1 MVDVPQDTPTP
12 TEVSAGRLLQAARE
26 RMGLSVQEAAD
37 GLNLRPAIIEALEAD
52 RYEMLP
58 PRTFVKGYLRA
69 YAKLIGLKE
78 YDVLAAYEQQQP
90 GPAAEAVPV
99 TASSSAPRRR
109 GGLGGLKWLVALVA
123 VLLLSYVGYTAYLSR
138 TPPAENEPS
147 ASVPAEEPQLD
158 EAEQTEAEAET
169 APEQTLAAAELPDES
184 EDASLE
190 SEPLEAVSSPVE
202 AASVVLPPPVTDSLL
217 VLEVSGESWIEIED
231 AAGRR
236 PVATLVQGPQTV
248 QVDGSAPFRL
258 VIGNAE
264 AVQVRYAGEPVPLE
278 RHTRRTGVARLTVP
292 LSR

>member
-1 MVDVPQDTPTP
+1 MVDVPQNAPAP

-52 RYEMLP
+52 RYETLP

-78 YDVLAAYEQQQP
+78 NDVLAAYEQQQP
-90 GPAAEAVPV
+90 ESTPEAIPA
-99 TASSSAPRRR
+99 TAPSAPRRR
-109 GGLGGLKWLVALVA
+109 GGLDGLKWLVALVA
-123 VLLLSYVGYTAYLSR
+123 VLLLGYVGYTAYLSR
-138 TPPAENEPS
+138 TPPVENEPS

-158 EAEQTEAEAET
+158 EAEQAEAEAET
-169 APEQTLAAAELPDES
+169 APEQTLAAAELPDER